1 MCCSPQFTG
10 TPMKNWIIG
19 CCTPPAVKNREQ
31 NSSAERNKWL
41 SLFTIIIT
49 VQSFKFESL
58 LILISFL
65 TSFSS
70 EWNVCSDLTS
80 YGIGWYDM
88 TWWGGARPKRLHLPE
103 MLAAAALHCRTGGP
117 ADEAVWHQ
125 AVAQAQDMLSIVM
138 NGPPWPCHYRE
149 K

>member
-1 MCCSPQFTG
+1 
-10 TPMKNWIIG
+10 
-19 CCTPPAVKNREQ
+19 V
-31 NSSAERNKWL
+31 
-41 SLFTIIIT
+41 IIT

-58 LILISFL
+58 LILVSFL

-70 EWNVCSDLTS
+70 GWNVSSDLTS

-88 TWWGGARPKRLHLPE
+88 TKFGEGGKAQEAALHLPE

-125 AVAQAQDMLSIVM
+125 AVAQLHKHKTCRL
-138 NGPPWPCHYRE
+138 W
-149 K
+149 